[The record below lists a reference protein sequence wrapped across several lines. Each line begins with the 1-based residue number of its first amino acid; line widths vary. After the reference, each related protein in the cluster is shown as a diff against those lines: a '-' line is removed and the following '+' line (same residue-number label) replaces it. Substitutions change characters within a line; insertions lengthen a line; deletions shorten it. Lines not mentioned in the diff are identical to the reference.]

1 MRVPAPI
8 VAETRVRIGR
18 DSFMALVGLV
28 RIRLYDLFRRYE
40 SELPVGDYEEIW
52 SLEGGKPSR

>member
-1 MRVPAPI
+1 
-8 VAETRVRIGR
+8 
-18 DSFMALVGLV
+18 MALVGLV

-52 SLEGGKPSR
+52 SLKRGEPNR